1 MVAREVYPLQEPKL
15 KTPAAV
21 EKEIKATKQQL
32 PADLVV
38 AVSTGS
44 TLAPES
50 DPRPAVLQI
59 GQTLSKAMAKIQ

>member
-1 MVAREVYPLQEPKL
+1 MEDNGIIVHDL
-15 KTPAAV
+15 KFKSPAAV
-21 EKEIKATKQQL
+21 EKELKKAKMQL

-50 DPRPAVLQI
+50 DSRPAVLQI
-59 GQTLSKAMAKIQ
+59 GQTLTKAMSKIQ